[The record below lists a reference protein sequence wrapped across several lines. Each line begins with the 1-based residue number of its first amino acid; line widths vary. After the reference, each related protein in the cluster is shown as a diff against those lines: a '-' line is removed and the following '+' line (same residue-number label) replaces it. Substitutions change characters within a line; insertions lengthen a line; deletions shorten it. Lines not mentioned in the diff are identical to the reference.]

1 MTDNT
6 EQKEF
11 WNDLKGDLW
20 VELQTKI
27 DPMLAVF
34 DEKLL
39 EVLDVQKGERALEI
53 GCGTGT
59 TTLKMADRL
68 GPNGSIHA
76 LDFSQPMI
84 GRAKERAV
92 EAPWTTLFLW
102 KRMLRNMNTLPKSLI
117 WHTADSG

>member
-1 MTDNT
+1 MTDNI

-76 LDFSQPMI
+76 LDFSRPDDRQ
-84 GRAKERAV
+84 G
-92 EAPWTTLFLW
+92 
-102 KRMLRNMNTLPKSLI
+102 KRKSC
-117 WHTADSG
+117 

>member
-27 DPMLAVF
+27 DPMLVVF

-39 EVLDVQKGERALEI
+39 EVLDVQ
-53 GCGTGT
+53 
-59 TTLKMADRL
+59 
-68 GPNGSIHA
+68 
-76 LDFSQPMI
+76 
-84 GRAKERAV
+84 
-92 EAPWTTLFLW
+92 
-102 KRMLRNMNTLPKSLI
+102 
-117 WHTADSG
+117 

>member
-39 EVLDVQKGERALEI
+39 EMLDVQKGERALEI

-68 GPNGSIHA
+68 GPCLLYTSPSPRDRS
-76 LDFSQPMI
+76 LS
-84 GRAKERAV
+84 
-92 EAPWTTLFLW
+92 
-102 KRMLRNMNTLPKSLI
+102 RMPSS
-117 WHTADSG
+117 A